1 MWFVLFLVLKPLY
14 PFKIFLEV
22 DRLVELI
29 DEIMEDPDSVLNDEA
44 KLKEVVQDPELAVKL
59 LESKGVEYL
68 EVTVENQNI
77 AIVQSVE

>member
-1 MWFVLFLVLKPLY
+1 M
-14 PFKIFLEV
+14 
-22 DRLVELI
+22 VELI
-29 DEIMEDPDSVLNDEA
+29 DEIMEDPDSVLNDET

-77 AIVQSVE
+77 AIVQSVDRYDKNEAVNDGGMIKNE

>member
-1 MWFVLFLVLKPLY
+1 M
-14 PFKIFLEV
+14 
-22 DRLVELI
+22 VELI

-44 KLKEVVQDPELAVKL
+44 KLKGVVQDPELAVKL

-77 AIVQSVE
+77 AIVQSVDRYDKNEAVNDGGMVKDV

>member
-1 MWFVLFLVLKPLY
+1 M
-14 PFKIFLEV
+14 
-22 DRLVELI
+22 VELI
-29 DEIMEDPDSVLNDEA
+29 DEIMQDPDSVLNDEA

-77 AIVQSVE
+77 AIVQSVDRYDKNEAVNDGGIR